1 MTPYFHILIQ
11 LLIEIFNSDNNLTD
25 GTIRRGIILKGNT
38 ANYNIRYNF
47 MILATEV
54 FFYSDNR
61 PFLIVHFML
70 FLIVDQNKGFSNLL

>member
-1 MTPYFHILIQ
+1 MPYFHILIPPQ
-11 LLIEIFNSDNNLTD
+11 IEIVNNDNNLTD

-47 MILATEV
+47 MILVTEV
-54 FFYSDNR
+54 FFFSYNR

-70 FLIVDQNKGFSNLL
+70 FLKLDKRDC